1 MPRVLPEYLEL
12 RRRQIIEAAA
22 ACFDREGF
30 HRTSMQDICR
40 QAELSPGAIYR
51 YFRSKEEIIEAMGEE
66 HLRRDLELIEAAR
79 RQEDT
84 LEVFEELA
92 HLFFNRFQLENAACD
107 VELYAEAL
115 RNETIRETLKKGSD
129 GIRESFKGVIQRAQ
143 ERGEIKPSL
152 DPDAVARAF
161 MALFGGFVLQKAVD
175 PDADIEAYTRVV
187 MSLVNGSFWIG
198 GQANSAG
205 RIPQH

>member
-1 MPRVLPEYLEL
+1 VPRVLPEYLEL

-40 QAELSPGAIYR
+40 EAELSPGAIYR

-92 HLFFNRFQLENAACD
+92 RLFFNRFQLENAACD

-129 GIRESFKGVIQRAQ
+129 GIRESFKAVIQRAQ
-143 ERGEIKPSL
+143 ERREIKPSL

-187 MSLVNGSFWIG
+187 MSLANGSFWIG
-198 GQANSAG
+198 GQPSSTG
-205 RIPQH
+205 PIPQH

>member
-40 QAELSPGAIYR
+40 EAELSPGAIYR

-92 HLFFNRFQLENAACD
+92 RLFFNRFQLENAACD

-129 GIRESFKGVIQRAQ
+129 GIRESFKAVIQRAQ
-143 ERGEIKPSL
+143 ERREIKPSL

-187 MSLVNGSFWIG
+187 MSLANGSFWIG
-198 GQANSAG
+198 GQPSSTG
-205 RIPQH
+205 PIPQH